1 MRRPQQVDVFK
12 TWEGWKINLVGQK
25 AFNVGLNDYNL
36 HYNESREKG
45 ARTLN
50 PQNIGFNATIIP
62 TYRQKNYH

>member
-1 MRRPQQVDVFK
+1 M
-12 TWEGWKINLVGQK
+12 GQK

-50 PQNIGFNATIIP
+50 PQNIGFNAAIIP
-62 TYRQKNYH
+62 TYRQKKLPLTESPIHARIYTAIFPRARL